1 MYVGHWNLT
10 TDILHN
16 LRAPK
21 EYRFLFIFYRKILP
35 LKICL
40 FLTESSHDIVE
51 SSRYITR
58 DRSHMHTREIVW
70 IQAPLWLQKWMT
82 TLKSVPLMYRFWAL
96 GRPIIYVRGDHVIAA
111 KCHYDENPGIFK
123 RGMIYLPQL

>member
-1 MYVGHWNLT
+1 VYVGHWNLT

-16 LRAPK
+16 LRTPK

-58 DRSHMHTREIVW
+58 DRSHMHTREIDLNSSALM
-70 IQAPLWLQKWMT
+70 APKMNDNAKKRTADVSFL
-82 TLKSVPLMYRFWAL
+82 SV
-96 GRPIIYVRGDHVIAA
+96 G
-111 KCHYDENPGIFK
+111 
-123 RGMIYLPQL
+123 